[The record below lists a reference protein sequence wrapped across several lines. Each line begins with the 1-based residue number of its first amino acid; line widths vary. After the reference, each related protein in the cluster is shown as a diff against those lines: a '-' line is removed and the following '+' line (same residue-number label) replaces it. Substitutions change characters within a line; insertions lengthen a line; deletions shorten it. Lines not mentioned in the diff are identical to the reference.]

1 MKSLNDLLWDGKLK
15 IYQDDNLFKYSLDS
29 VLLANFI
36 TLNKNIK
43 NVIDVGTGNAPIA
56 MMLTKRTNAKI
67 IGVEIQKEP
76 YLLAVESVIYNKLQ
90 NQIELINDDIRNID
104 FANNY
109 FDVIVCNPPYYKE
122 NMIKSNNLSKKIAR
136 SDDSTFLRDLF
147 VISKK
152 ILKNNGNIAIVIDTK
167 RLIEVINLMRDNH
180 IEPKK
185 MQFVYPKEN
194 KDSNIVLIEGTK
206 NGKEGI
212 KVLEPIIIQ
221 NKNNDYTDYIKNIL
235 ENFGKY

>member
-36 TLNKNIK
+36 TINKNIK

-67 IGVEIQKEP
+67 IGVEIQKES

-122 NMIKSNNLSKKIAR
+122 NMVKSNNLSKKIAR

-152 ILKNNGNIAIVIDTK
+152 ILKNNGNIAIVIDSK
-167 RLIEVINLMRDNH
+167 RLVEVINLMRDNH

>member
-67 IGVEIQKEP
+67 IGVEIQKES

-122 NMIKSNNLSKKIAR
+122 NMVKSNNLSKKIAR

-152 ILKNNGNIAIVIDTK
+152 ILKNSGNIAIVIDTK

>member
-36 TLNKNIK
+36 TINKNIK

-67 IGVEIQKEP
+67 IGVEIQKES

-122 NMIKSNNLSKKIAR
+122 NMVKSNNLSKKIAR

-152 ILKNNGNIAIVIDTK
+152 ILKNNGNIAIVIDSK
-167 RLIEVINLMRDNH
+167 RLVEVINLMRDNH

-185 MQFVYPKEN
+185 LQFVYPKEN
-194 KDSNIVLIEGTK
+194 KNSNIVLIEGTK